1 MKRLFV
7 LFLISAFASCG
18 PTTEIEKS
26 WFEVGTHYT
35 PSPKD
40 KILVAALVKDEY
52 SRTVIEDNLVKKFK
66 IPAVESYKLLTKE
79 MIKEAKPEALEK
91 YIVEG
96 GFTHILLMRLANLEE
111 EVYYVP
117 GASVS
122 VGVGMYGGY
131 GTYFGYAA
139 PIYSAPG
146 SYSSDKKYH
155 VETAFYSTN
164 PNKLLWTGTT
174 KTENPKKL
182 DKSVNVIADVV
193 VDKMTRQGFL
203 VR

>member
-1 MKRLFV
+1 MNRLFAV
-7 LFLISAFASCG
+7 ILISALAACQ
-18 PTTEIEKS
+18 PTTQIEKS
-26 WFEVGTHYT
+26 WFEIGTHYT
-35 PSPKD
+35 PSPSNKV
-40 KILVAALVKDEY
+40 LVVALVKDEY

-66 IPAVESYKLLTKE
+66 NPAVESYKLLTKE

-91 YIVEG
+91 YIAEG
-96 GFTHILLMRLANLEE
+96 GFTHILLMRLAGVEE
-111 EVYYVP
+111 QAYYVP

-139 PIYSAPG
+139 PVYSAPG
-146 SYSSDKKYH
+146 SYSTDKKYH
-155 VETAFYSTN
+155 IETAFYSVK

-182 DKSVNVIADVV
+182 DKAVNMIADVV
-193 VDKMTRQGFL
+193 VDKMTKQGFL